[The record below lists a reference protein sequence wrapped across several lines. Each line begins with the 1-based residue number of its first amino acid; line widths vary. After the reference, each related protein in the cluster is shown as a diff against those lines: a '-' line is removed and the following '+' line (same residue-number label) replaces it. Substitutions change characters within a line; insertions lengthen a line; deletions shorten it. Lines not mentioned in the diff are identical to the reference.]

1 MSTGR
6 EPSLTEVVMEHVRS
20 AVVEGT
26 MRPQE
31 WYSVYQ
37 LADELGVSRSP
48 VREGLLRLEEAGLIR
63 FVRNRGFQIIPTTPE
78 DVAEIFSIRL
88 ALEVPAA
95 HRAALYADES
105 FAAEAAELREQMC
118 EAAEQDDEPR
128 FFAVDQQLHGIVLTA
143 GSMRRG
149 HRIVDQLRVSTRL
162 LGDSTAGRS
171 REYPDIIG
179 EHDPIVAAILAG
191 DGPGAARAMRDHLE
205 ATAVLLIGQALHYAE
220 RSEDPQDLWTR
231 LRAGFDS

>member
-6 EPSLTEVVMEHVRS
+6 QPSLTEAVMEHVRS
-20 AVVEGT
+20 AVIEGT

-37 LADELGVSRSP
+37 LADELGISRSP
-48 VREGLLRLEEAGLIR
+48 VREGLLRLEEAGLLR

-95 HRAALYADES
+95 HRAALRADES
-105 FAAEAAELREQMC
+105 FAAEAAELRRQMC
-118 EAAEQDDEPR
+118 EAAERDEETR
-128 FFAVDQQLHGIVLTA
+128 FFAVDQQLHGIVLVA
-143 GSMRRG
+143 GDMRRG
-149 HRIVDQLRVSTRL
+149 RRIIDQLRVSTRL
-162 LGDSTAGRS
+162 LGASTAGRS
-171 REYPDIIG
+171 RDYADIIG
-179 EHDPIVAAILAG
+179 EHDPIVAAILDG
-191 DGPGAARAMRDHLE
+191 DGPGAARAMREHLE
-205 ATAVLLIGQALHYAE
+205 ATAVLLVGQALRHAE
-220 RSEDPQDLWTR
+220 RTEDPQELWKQ

>member
-1 MSTGR
+1 MSADTG
-6 EPSLTEVVMEHVRS
+6 PSLTEAVMEHVRS

-37 LADELGVSRSP
+37 LSDELGVSRSP

-63 FVRNRGFQIIPTTPE
+63 FVRNRGFQIIPTTAE

-95 HRAALYADES
+95 HRAALHADES
-105 FAAEAAELREQMC
+105 FAAKAAELRRQMC
-118 EAAEQDDEPR
+118 EAAEQEEETR

-143 GSMRRG
+143 GGMRRG
-149 HRIVDQLRVSTRL
+149 YRIVDQLRVSTRL
-162 LGDSTAGRS
+162 LGPSTAGRS
-171 REYPDIIG
+171 RDYSDIIA

-191 DGPGAARAMRDHLE
+191 DGHGAARAMREHLE
-205 ATAVLLIGQALHYAE
+205 ETAVLLVGQALRYAE
-220 RSEDPQDLWTR
+220 RSEDPQELWTR
-231 LRAGFDS
+231 LRTGFDS